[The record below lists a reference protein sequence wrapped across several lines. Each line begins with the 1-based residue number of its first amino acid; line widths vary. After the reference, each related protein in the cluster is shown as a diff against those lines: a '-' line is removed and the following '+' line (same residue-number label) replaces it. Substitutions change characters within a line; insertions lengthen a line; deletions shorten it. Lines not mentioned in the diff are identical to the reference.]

1 MQNKLLASLIS
12 KNISWLQTMKQP
24 SGYSGPV
31 PHYWEDCFN
40 YIGPGRDWR
49 YEGIIISYLE
59 LYEKTKDTN
68 FLKLAKEAGDH
79 LVNNQLK
86 ISCFNN
92 SGFDGNPSITRGS
105 MPHDTAASIGLM
117 TLALKLR
124 QIGDADYIKYF
135 HSAKINLDEFHLKY
149 LYDKN
154 NDSFL
159 QNTYD
164 KKRYHVPNKLA
175 TLAELCLLA
184 YEFTGDKKYYNI
196 AIKNGDFILTHQEN
210 TVEKFKGGIYQVD
223 KNHNKL
229 ICLYIARCISGL
241 IKIYYATKNKKYL
254 NGAIAAADFI
264 KTLEHKSGG
273 FYFGYQKYNDE
284 WKLYKYP
291 MWIAGSGDIVRAL
304 LMLKPYKKYNLA
316 KNIKWITDQMH
327 KSGGIPTSYGLN
339 FRDKLIETYDGL
351 PSCRDL
357 VPAVGW
363 NDKAL
368 RLLCM
373 LYKKGAIQITGIEP
387 ESKICSDGTYYED
400 AKVIKING
408 DYSYEFNKSANFSSD
423 NDFQTYILAL
433 KSLILNSSS
442 FAKAKLISSLP
453 INLNNNNS
461 AK

>member
-1 MQNKLLASLIS
+1 
-12 KNISWLQTMKQP
+12 MKQP

-59 LYEKTKDTN
+59 LYEKTKDN
-68 FLKLAKEAGDH
+68 KFLRLAKEAGNH

-86 ISCFNN
+86 IGCFNN
-92 SGFDGNPSITRGS
+92 SGFDGNPSIIKGS

-117 TLALKLR
+117 KLALKLR
-124 QIGDADYIKYF
+124 RIGDTDYIKYF
-135 HSAKINLDEFHLKY
+135 HSAKINLDTFHLGF

-154 NDSFL
+154 ADSFL

-164 KKRYHVPNKLA
+164 KKHYHVPNKLA
-175 TLAELCLLA
+175 TLAELCLLV
-184 YEFTGDKKYYNI
+184 YDFTGDKKYYNI
-196 AIKNGDFILTHQEN
+196 AVKNGDFILAHQD
-210 TVEKFKGGIYQVD
+210 TIDEKFKGGIYQVD

-241 IKIYYATKNKKYL
+241 VKIYEASKSEKYL

-264 KTLEHKSGG
+264 KTLEDKSGG
-273 FYFGYQKYNDE
+273 FYFGYQQYSNE

-291 MWIAGSGDIVRAL
+291 LWIAGAGDIVRAF

-316 KNIKWITDQMH
+316 KNISWITKQMH
-327 KSGGIPTSYGLN
+327 KSGSFPTSYGLN
-339 FRDKLIETYDGL
+339 FKDKVIENYNGL
-351 PSCRDL
+351 SSCRDL
-357 VPAVGW
+357 IPAVGW
-363 NDKAL
+363 NDKTL

-373 LYKKGAIQITGIEP
+373 LYKKGEIRITNIEL

-400 AKVIKING
+400 ANIIKITG
-408 DYSYEFNKSANFSSD
+408 DYPNEFRKNVNFSSE
-423 NDFQTYILAL
+423 NDFQTYILSL
-433 KSLILNSSS
+433 KTIFLNSAS

-453 INLNNNNS
+453 INLNNNNN
-461 AK
+461 AL